1 MTEKFIMHFR
11 LFVLNDVGKL
21 FNIYLLRF
29 SYISTCRVAAAPEK
43 PEKIGNLKTAPEK
56 LQKNLKF

>member
-1 MTEKFIMHFR
+1 MHFR